1 MQPSCGLCW
10 DSDRRAYTA
19 SVLFDASDRERIRD
33 GGVTVTYRLWRRPH
47 ARAGGLYRFEPGRV
61 VVESVE
67 AVTAGQVSDA
77 DAAPAGFATAA
88 GLLQALRQRS
98 REPIEPATV
107 VWRVAFRYE
116 DSPPPSPAKVVG
128 TDTILPRLARA
139 DAAAGTPWT
148 VATLEAIA
156 ARPRTPARLLA
167 ADAGMETLLFKANVR
182 RLKALG
188 LTVSH
193 EVGYEITSL
202 GRDILAIL
210 RAGG

>member
-1 MQPSCGLCW
+1 M
-10 DSDRRAYTA
+10 
-19 SVLFDASDRERIRD
+19 
-33 GGVTVTYRLWRRPH
+33 
-47 ARAGGLYRFEPGRV
+47 
-61 VVESVE
+61 ESVE

-107 VWRVAFRYE
+107 VWRVAFRCE